1 MHINI
6 ADAGQREA
14 SFCDYSTDDEEERKM
29 ARYYSSSIRSSHG
42 LGIELEDEL
51 VCTCSEW
58 FKKKGDPKGFV
69 CTSGTAADK
78 FAGTVALPEDIDLF
92 CGTKVRFGVRTGN
105 SHKGFTKFER
115 PVLVIGID
123 GADDSFIGSWLV
135 NIVEAFG
142 KKLQDIINLGQDQY
156 WDWCEAN
163 GAAY

>member
-1 MHINI
+1 M
-6 ADAGQREA
+6 A
-14 SFCDYSTDDEEERKM
+14 
-29 ARYYSSSIRSSHG
+29 ARYYSSSIRSNHG

-78 FAGTVALPEDIDLF
+78 FAGTDAYMWGVPCDFTYNFSGKDHTVALPEDIDLF

-105 SHKGFTKFER
+105 SHHGFTKFKR

-123 GADDSFIGSWLV
+123 GADDAFLGSWLV

-156 WDWCEAN
+156 WDWCEVN
-163 GAAY
+163 GVAY

>member
-1 MHINI
+1 MCHRQTDGVG
-6 ADAGQREA
+6 AFDGTKQGGRRRVLLRELK
-14 SFCDYSTDDEEERKM
+14 SDKRRCQHK
-29 ARYYSSSIRSSHG
+29 
-42 LGIELEDEL
+42 
-51 VCTCSEW
+51 
-58 FKKKGDPKGFV
+58 
-69 CTSGTAADK
+69 ADK
-78 FAGTVALPEDIDLF
+78 FAGTDAYMWGVPCDFTYNFSGKDHTVALPEDIDLF

-163 GAAY
+163 GVAY